1 MNADDVNGGAV
12 NGGAVNGQFT
22 ARRALPADAALV
34 TEIITLAFAHD
45 PLWTAAIAAPDGR
58 TEHSA
63 LFWRMWVD
71 GGLRYPWTW
80 LADDGAATSVWIPPG
95 GTELSPEQDA
105 RLAEL
110 AREHLGN
117 RADDLLDLLER
128 FEAAHPRGEP
138 HYYLG
143 MLATHPDFR
152 GRGIGMRLLAHDLDL
167 IDREHLPAYLESSNP
182 VNDRRYASVGFE
194 AVGQIVYPASGAV
207 ATTMWRA
214 AR

>member
-1 MNADDVNGGAV
+1 MSVGDL
-12 NGGAVNGQFT
+12 NGQFT

-34 TEIITLAFAHD
+34 TDIITLAFAND
-45 PLWTAAIAAPDGR
+45 PLWASAIAGPTGR
-58 TEHSA
+58 TDHAA
-63 LFWRMWVD
+63 LFWRLWVD
-71 GGLRYPWTW
+71 GALRYRWTW
-80 LADDGAATSVWIPPG
+80 LASDGAATSVWIPPG
-95 GTELSPEQDA
+95 GTDLSPEQEV
-105 RLAEL
+105 RLVEL

-117 RADDLLDLLER
+117 RADDFLDLVDR

-143 MLATHPDFR
+143 MLGTHPAFR
-152 GRGIGMRLLAHDLDL
+152 GRGIGMRLLAHDLEL
-167 IDREHLPAYLESSNP
+167 IDGEHLPAYLESSNP
-182 VNDRRYASVGFE
+182 ANDHRYVSVGFE